1 LKYSYNLERKELVF
15 AHAKDINASYKDLC
29 VVCDAVRY
37 HSIPQALKILD
48 SVINDGRPIE
58 FRRHNRYMGSRHELG
73 GKKGR
78 YPIKCAALVRKVVV
92 NAAANA
98 KNKGQDPE
106 MLYVVHATANKTQII
121 PRSPSKGIRSIS
133 GGYGYGAARRSN
145 LELAKIEIAVG
156 NKDSKELG
164 ARMKRVLKAISKKEK
179 PVELKTVQKKKTTAA
194 KPAQPKT
201 TAAAVPKPV
210 AAPQAM
216 PNPETKQPIKEF
228 PKEKRELKEH
238 VQESNKDKQELK
250 EDSQKV

>member
-1 LKYSYNLERKELVF
+1 
-15 AHAKDINASYKDLC
+15 
-29 VVCDAVRY
+29 
-37 HSIPQALKILD
+37 
-48 SVINDGRPIE
+48 
-58 FRRHNRYMGSRHELG
+58 M
-73 GKKGR
+73 
-78 YPIKCAALVRKVVV
+78 
-92 NAAANA
+92 
-98 KNKGQDPE
+98 
-106 MLYVVHATANKTQII
+106 YVVHATANKTQII
-121 PRSPSKGIRSIS
+121 PRSPSKGIRSS
-133 GGYGYGAARRSN
+133 KDGGYGYGAARRSN